1 MEKGD
6 LYGERKREE
15 NKESR
20 NQASDQR
27 KPVASRASS
36 NLKPASYIGHL

>member
-27 KPVASRASS
+27 KPW
-36 NLKPASYIGHL
+36 PAEPHRI